1 MVLQRSVGK
10 QVVTTANDADDAVG
24 VNGLHWYIAV
34 VTNRSERKCSES
46 LRLAGYESYVAI
58 QRETH
63 IWKNGRK
70 ADVDRIV
77 LPSLVFVR
85 TTETDRL
92 KRVAF
97 LPYVKR
103 FVSDPARR
111 KEEHAPAPA
120 AIVPDAEMQTL
131 KFMLER
137 SEHPVI
143 VDAAVFQSGDRVEV
157 VSGRLKGLQ
166 GIVRRVEDGKSRLF
180 VSLDILGSA
189 HVEIDR
195 KDLKSIS

>member
-1 MVLQRSVGK
+1 M
-10 QVVTTANDADDAVG
+10 TTANDADDAVG